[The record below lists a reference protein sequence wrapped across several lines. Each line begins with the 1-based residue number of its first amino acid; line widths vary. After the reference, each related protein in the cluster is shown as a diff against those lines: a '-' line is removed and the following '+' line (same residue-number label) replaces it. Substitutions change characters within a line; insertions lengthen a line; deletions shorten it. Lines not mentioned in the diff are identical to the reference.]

1 MDKDNKK
8 IPKKRSGF
16 LAIKLTSESLN
27 YQVENY
33 DKLTGL
39 SSTRGKAILAF
50 IILYILGLM
59 IFIGQNPTISTAT
72 EYFIWIIGIIM
83 AIIIYKWAKIGIT
96 ITFIV
101 FLLNAFFTLIADPTK
116 ILGALIAFY
125 ILAYFLYPAYQV
137 EKNKKP
143 KMPQQ

>member
-101 FLLNAFFTLIADPTK
+101 FLLN
-116 ILGALIAFY
+116 
-125 ILAYFLYPAYQV
+125 
-137 EKNKKP
+137 
-143 KMPQQ
+143 